1 MARGLPPLGCGAALQ
16 PVTTVCQTYRK
27 YWFYDCFAVE
37 RGQAPSPQV
46 RSYRGS
52 ISMFTDRL
60 PSLALPSGA
69 ARAYL
74 RGEWTASHLHF
85 KRLRASVSA
94 KQNGF
99 WQIVH

>member
-1 MARGLPPLGCGAALQ
+1 MLAMFVNDNAGGQTPRGVLRFFASRLAPTGLIPMFNGRLQ
-16 PVTTVCQTYRK
+16 
-27 YWFYDCFAVE
+27 
-37 RGQAPSPQV
+37 
-46 RSYRGS
+46 
-52 ISMFTDRL
+52 
-60 PSLALPSGA
+60 SLALPSGA

>member
-1 MARGLPPLGCGAALQ
+1 MSAITRILNQRGAFEFFASGSYRVDFHVQWSP
-16 PVTTVCQTYRK
+16 PVTR
-27 YWFYDCFAVE
+27 
-37 RGQAPSPQV
+37 PS
-46 RSYRGS
+46 
-52 ISMFTDRL
+52 
-60 PSLALPSGA
+60 SGA

>member
-1 MARGLPPLGCGAALQ
+1 MTG
-16 PVTTVCQTYRK
+16 
-27 YWFYDCFAVE
+27 
-37 RGQAPSPQV
+37 
-46 RSYRGS
+46 
-52 ISMFTDRL
+52 RL

-74 RGEWTASHLHF
+74 RGESCASHLHF
-85 KRLRASVSA
+85 KRLRASVAA

>member
-1 MARGLPPLGCGAALQ
+1 LLAMFVNDNAGGLTPRGVL
-16 PVTTVCQTYRK
+16 RS
-27 YWFYDCFAVE
+27 FAS
-37 RGQAPSPQV
+37 GLAPT
-46 RSYRGS
+46 GS
-52 ISMFTDRL
+52 ISMFNGRL
-60 PSLALPSGA
+60 QSLALPSGA

>member
-1 MARGLPPLGCGAALQ
+1 MLAMDVSDNACILNQRGAFKFLASRL
-16 PVTTVCQTYRK
+16 
-27 YWFYDCFAVE
+27 
-37 RGQAPSPQV
+37 APT
-46 RSYRGS
+46 GL
-52 ISMFTDRL
+52 ISMFNGRL
-60 PSLALPSGA
+60 QSLALPSGA

>member
-1 MARGLPPLGCGAALQ
+1 MFVSDNAGGLTPRSVLRFIASGL
-16 PVTTVCQTYRK
+16 
-27 YWFYDCFAVE
+27 
-37 RGQAPSPQV
+37 APT
-46 RSYRGS
+46 GS
-52 ISMFTDRL
+52 ISMFNGRL
-60 PSLALPSGA
+60 QSLALPSGA

>member
-1 MARGLPPLGCGAALQ
+1 MITG
-16 PVTTVCQTYRK
+16 
-27 YWFYDCFAVE
+27 
-37 RGQAPSPQV
+37 
-46 RSYRGS
+46 
-52 ISMFTDRL
+52 RL

-99 WQIVH
+99 WQTVH

>member
-1 MARGLPPLGCGAALQ
+1 MFNGRLQ
-16 PVTTVCQTYRK
+16 
-27 YWFYDCFAVE
+27 
-37 RGQAPSPQV
+37 
-46 RSYRGS
+46 
-52 ISMFTDRL
+52 
-60 PSLALPSGA
+60 SLAPPSGA

-85 KRLRASVSA
+85 KRLRASVAA

>member
-1 MARGLPPLGCGAALQ
+1 MMTG
-16 PVTTVCQTYRK
+16 
-27 YWFYDCFAVE
+27 
-37 RGQAPSPQV
+37 
-46 RSYRGS
+46 
-52 ISMFTDRL
+52 RL

-74 RGEWTASHLHF
+74 RGESCASHLHF
-85 KRLRASVSA
+85 KRLRASVAA